1 MITPIWIRVTRFIRH
16 VTRPDWFWWIA
27 GVVAILAIGVV
38 SSWFFWEDL
47 RGDEESLSTTIR
59 NLGLVE
65 GGIIA
70 IVLAVW
76 RSIVA
81 QRQADAALQQAE
93 TGLRQADT
101 SEQGLLNDR
110 YQKGA
115 EMLGNYV
122 LSVRFGGIYALQSL
136 AEEYP
141 EQYHVQIMHRL
152 CAFVRHPTK
161 DNAGE
166 SAPDLKGETPDETSS
181 LREDV
186 QAVMQAIAN
195 RKKTSIA
202 LEREVDFRLDFNYAD
217 LRDMVLWGGDLSLA
231 NFKVANLS
239 GAKFIRT
246 DLSEANLTFANLSST
261 VLGNVDMSGARLMEI
276 ENFSKMTIG
285 GYLNVAGADFRGLD
299 LSGAR
304 LMGMTNL
311 TQSQLDQSRAD
322 PDNPPS
328 LGGLVDPET
337 GERLVWR
344 G

>member
-27 GVVAILAIGVV
+27 GVVATLAIGVV

-122 LSVRFGGIYALQSL
+122 LSVRLGGIYALQSL
-136 AEEYP
+136 AEEHP
-141 EQYHVQIMHRL
+141 EPV
-152 CAFVRHPTK
+152 
-161 DNAGE
+161 
-166 SAPDLKGETPDETSS
+166 
-181 LREDV
+181 
-186 QAVMQAIAN
+186 
-195 RKKTSIA
+195 
-202 LEREVDFRLDFNYAD
+202 
-217 LRDMVLWGGDLSLA
+217 
-231 NFKVANLS
+231 
-239 GAKFIRT
+239 
-246 DLSEANLTFANLSST
+246 
-261 VLGNVDMSGARLMEI
+261 
-276 ENFSKMTIG
+276 
-285 GYLNVAGADFRGLD
+285 
-299 LSGAR
+299 
-304 LMGMTNL
+304 
-311 TQSQLDQSRAD
+311 SRAD
-322 PDNPPS
+322 FAS
-328 LGGLVDPET
+328 LMRVRASSDKGQC
-337 GERLVWR
+337 W
-344 G
+344 

>member
-1 MITPIWIRVTRFIRH
+1 MSRPNWTRFPRVIPPVTRW
-16 VTRPDWFWWIA
+16 DGFWWIA
-27 GVVAILAIGVV
+27 GVVVIVVVGVIL
-38 SSWFFWEDL
+38 SWCFWEDL
-47 RGDEESLSTTIR
+47 RGKEESLSTTIR

-122 LSVRFGGIYALQSL
+122 LSVRLGGIYALQSL
-136 AEEYP
+136 AEEHP
-141 EQYHVQIMHRL
+141 EQYHVQILRLL

-166 SAPDLKGETPDETSS
+166 SAPDLKGETPDEASS

-217 LRDMVLWGGDLSLA
+217 LRDLVLWGGDLSLA

-285 GYLNVAGADFRGLD
+285 GYLNVSGADFRGLD

-311 TQSQLDQSRAD
+311 TQSQLDEANAD
-322 PDNPPS
+322 PNYPPL
-328 LGGLVDPET
+328 LGGLVDAET
-337 GERLVWR
+337 GELLDWR